1 IWDFETIDTANVIDE
16 TGLLEIEPINELQ
29 VDKNVKL
36 FSMIKMNEVG
46 NNFWLA
52 QTQDPE
58 CLFSFHSGA
67 IEALAVSPVTYLM
80 ATTGLDCK

>member
-1 IWDFETIDTANVIDE
+1 MDE

-52 QTQDPE
+52 QVRYTI
-58 CLFSFHSGA
+58 FSLPFKV
-67 IEALAVSPVTYLM
+67 IWI
-80 ATTGLDCK
+80 

>member
-1 IWDFETIDTANVIDE
+1 MLTWLWT
-16 TGLLEIEPINELQ
+16 LIESLCY
-29 VDKNVKL
+29 
-36 FSMIKMNEVG
+36 
-46 NNFWLA
+46 